1 MLEHI
6 PTHLIGGPLGA
17 GKTSLIRHLLDQ
29 KPADERWAVLINE
42 FGQIGLDAA
51 LLTTEADGISLAEIP
66 GGCLCCVNGMP
77 FQVGLARLLRQAQP
91 DRLLIEP
98 SGLGHPAELLRQLRQ
113 PPWQNVLS
121 VQPTVLVLYAAAL
134 SRGEPLPDSQ
144 QQALASLLSEQRQQH
159 QALSD
164 WRKAVRDYADNALAA
179 STKLIDGSA
188 SFDDLRPSLDRMAS
202 DLAQAQKLGSDFRAQ
217 AYDDFQQTLVQTRE
231 ANAAT
236 TRLGI
241 ILSLVLVVLVSLGAW
256 LVIRSVMVN
265 IRGVITSLQSIA
277 RGDGDLTQR
286 VNVESNDEIGA
297 MIELF
302 NSFLDKLQRT
312 IRQIIEAAN
321 PLGQVSKELY
331 KLTQG
336 SEENAKSQQH
346 HTDSITRD
354 MLTMTGSIQ
363 EVAQRSQQ
371 ASDEANS
378 AARQAATAR
387 EHVGSLSTGIS
398 DLGDSVMGAVKA
410 MEQLEEETQEVGS
423 VLTVIRSIAEQTNLL
438 ALNAAIEAA
447 RAGEQG
453 RGFAVVADEVRNLA
467 QKTAAST
474 AEIQQIIQ
482 RLQNSANT
490 VLNVMTSNGEKS
502 RASIERSIEATQL
515 LEAIAG
521 TVNQIDE
528 LNAGI
533 AQFTQE
539 QIGLSSSIRQETQV
553 LQQDAQATAN
563 GAEATARLGEQL
575 VSTGDHLRAAT
586 GQFRV

>member
-1 MLEHI
+1 MLKN
-6 PTHLIGGPLGA
+6 L
-17 GKTSLIRHLLDQ
+17 SLTAKLSLV
-29 KPADERWAVLINE
+29 PAV
-42 FGQIGLDAA
+42 A
-51 LLTTEADGISLAEIP
+51 L
-66 GGCLCCVNGMP
+66 
-77 FQVGLARLLRQAQP
+77 VG
-91 DRLLIEP
+91 
-98 SGLGHPAELLRQLRQ
+98 
-113 PPWQNVLS
+113 
-121 VQPTVLVLYAAAL
+121 LVLYVVYTSLQLSATDSRLVLLETRSYPTLEKADAVIFQFSRVPALLNNAVAA
-134 SRGEPLPDSQ
+134 GEPGILDEAREVLQQIDSH

-354 MLTMTGSIQ
+354 ILTMTGSIQ

-398 DLGDSVMGAVKA
+398 DLGDSVLGAVKA

-515 LEAIAG
+515 LEAIAR

-539 QIGLSSSIRQETQV
+539 QIGLSSSIQQETQV

>member
-1 MLEHI
+1 MLKN
-6 PTHLIGGPLGA
+6 L
-17 GKTSLIRHLLDQ
+17 SLTAKLSLV
-29 KPADERWAVLINE
+29 PAV
-42 FGQIGLDAA
+42 A
-51 LLTTEADGISLAEIP
+51 LLG
-66 GGCLCCVNGMP
+66 
-77 FQVGLARLLRQAQP
+77 
-91 DRLLIEP
+91 
-98 SGLGHPAELLRQLRQ
+98 
-113 PPWQNVLS
+113 
-121 VQPTVLVLYAAAL
+121 LVLYVVYTSLQLSATDSRLVLLETRSYPTLEKADAVIFQFSRVPALLNNAVAA
-134 SRGEPLPDSQ
+134 GEPGILDEARDVLQQIDTQ

-179 STKLIDGSA
+179 SSKLIDGSA

-265 IRGVITSLQSIA
+265 IRGVIASLQSIA
-277 RGDGDLTQR
+277 RGDGDLTRR

-312 IRQIIEAAN
+312 IRQIIDAAA
-321 PLGQVSKELY
+321 PLGQVSKDLY
-331 KLTQG
+331 QLTQG

-346 HTDSITRD
+346 HTDSISRD
-354 MLTMTGSIQ
+354 ILTMTGSIQ

-387 EHVGSLSTGIS
+387 EHVGSLSTGIN

-586 GQFRV
+586 SQFRV

>member
-1 MLEHI
+1 MFKNFSLTAKLSLVPAVALLGLILYVGYTSLQLSATDSRLVMLETQSY
-6 PTHLIGGPLGA
+6 PTLE
-17 GKTSLIRHLLDQ
+17 K
-29 KPADERWAVLINE
+29 ADAVI
-42 FGQIGLDAA
+42 FQF
-51 LLTTEADGISLAEIP
+51 SRIP
-66 GGCLCCVNGMP
+66 G
-77 FQVGLARLLRQAQP
+77 LLNNA
-91 DRLLIEP
+91 
-98 SGLGHPAELLRQLRQ
+98 
-113 PPWQNVLS
+113 V
-121 VQPTVLVLYAAAL
+121 AA
-134 SRGEPLPDSQ
+134 GEPGILDEARDVLGKIDTE
-144 QQALASLLSEQRQQH
+144 QQALGALLSSQPQRRQTLDSWRSAVKTYAEN
-159 QALSD
+159 ALS
-164 WRKAVRDYADNALAA
+164 A

-188 SFDDLRPSLDRMAS
+188 SFDDLRPNLDRMAS
-202 DLAQAQKLGSDFRAQ
+202 DLSQAQKLAADFRTG
-217 AYDDFQQTLVQTRE
+217 AYQDFQQTLAEARE
-231 ANAAT
+231 ANERT

-241 ILSLVLVVLVSLGAW
+241 VLSLVLIVVVSAGAW
-256 LVIRSVMVN
+256 LVIRSVMANV
-265 IRGVITSLQSIA
+265 RGVIASLQAIA
-277 RGDGDLTQR
+277 RGDGDLTRR

-302 NSFLDKLQRT
+302 NGFLDKLQLT
-312 IRQIIEAAN
+312 IRQIIEAAS

-354 MLTMTGSIQ
+354 ILTMTGSIQ

-387 EHVGSLSTGIS
+387 DHIGSLASGIS
-398 DLGDSVMGAVKA
+398 DLGTSVMSAVQA

-482 RLQNSANT
+482 RLQSSANT

-502 RASIERSIEATQL
+502 RSSIERSVEATQL
-515 LEAIAG
+515 LETIAL

-539 QIGLSSSIRQETQV
+539 QIGLSSSIQQETQV

-586 GQFRV
+586 AQFRV

>member
-1 MLEHI
+1 MLKN
-6 PTHLIGGPLGA
+6 L
-17 GKTSLIRHLLDQ
+17 SLTAKLSLV
-29 KPADERWAVLINE
+29 PAV
-42 FGQIGLDAA
+42 A
-51 LLTTEADGISLAEIP
+51 L
-66 GGCLCCVNGMP
+66 
-77 FQVGLARLLRQAQP
+77 VG
-91 DRLLIEP
+91 
-98 SGLGHPAELLRQLRQ
+98 
-113 PPWQNVLS
+113 
-121 VQPTVLVLYAAAL
+121 LVLYVVYTSLQLSATDSRLVLLETRSYPTLEKADAVIFQFSRVPALLNNAVAA
-134 SRGEPLPDSQ
+134 GEPGILDEAREVLQQIDSQ

-164 WRKAVRDYADNALAA
+164 WRKTVRDYADNALAA

-354 MLTMTGSIQ
+354 ILTMTGSIQ
-363 EVAQRSQQ
+363 EVAQRSRQ

-515 LEAIAG
+515 LEAIAR

-539 QIGLSSSIRQETQV
+539 QIGLSSSIQQETQV

>member
-1 MLEHI
+1 MFKNFSLTAKLSLVPAVALLGLILYVGYTSLQLSATDSRLVMLETQSY
-6 PTHLIGGPLGA
+6 PTLE
-17 GKTSLIRHLLDQ
+17 K
-29 KPADERWAVLINE
+29 ADAVI
-42 FGQIGLDAA
+42 FQF
-51 LLTTEADGISLAEIP
+51 SRIP
-66 GGCLCCVNGMP
+66 G
-77 FQVGLARLLRQAQP
+77 LLNNAVAAG
-91 DRLLIEP
+91 EP
-98 SGLGHPAELLRQLRQ
+98 SMLDEARDVLGKIDTE
-113 PPWQNVLS
+113 
-121 VQPTVLVLYAAAL
+121 
-134 SRGEPLPDSQ
+134 
-144 QQALASLLSEQRQQH
+144 QQALGALLSSQPQRRQTLDSWRSAVKTYAEN
-159 QALSD
+159 ALS
-164 WRKAVRDYADNALAA
+164 A

-188 SFDDLRPSLDRMAS
+188 SFDDLRPNLDRMAS
-202 DLAQAQKLGSDFRAQ
+202 DLSQAQKLAADFRTG
-217 AYDDFQQTLVQTRE
+217 AYQDFQQTLAEARE
-231 ANAAT
+231 ANERT

-241 ILSLVLVVLVSLGAW
+241 VLSLVLIVVVSAGAW
-256 LVIRSVMVN
+256 LVIRSVMANV
-265 IRGVITSLQSIA
+265 RGVIASLQAIA
-277 RGDGDLTQR
+277 RGDGDLTRR

-302 NSFLDKLQRT
+302 NGFLDKLQLT
-312 IRQIIEAAN
+312 IRQIIEAAS

-354 MLTMTGSIQ
+354 ILTMTGSIQ

-387 EHVGSLSTGIS
+387 DHIGSLASGIS
-398 DLGDSVMGAVKA
+398 DLGTSVMSAVQA

-482 RLQNSANT
+482 RLQTSANT

-502 RASIERSIEATQL
+502 RASIERSVEATQL
-515 LEAIAG
+515 LETIAL

-539 QIGLSSSIRQETQV
+539 QIGLSSSIQQETQV

-586 GQFRV
+586 AQFRV

>member
-1 MLEHI
+1 MLKN
-6 PTHLIGGPLGA
+6 L
-17 GKTSLIRHLLDQ
+17 SLTAKLSLV
-29 KPADERWAVLINE
+29 PAV
-42 FGQIGLDAA
+42 A
-51 LLTTEADGISLAEIP
+51 L
-66 GGCLCCVNGMP
+66 
-77 FQVGLARLLRQAQP
+77 VG
-91 DRLLIEP
+91 
-98 SGLGHPAELLRQLRQ
+98 
-113 PPWQNVLS
+113 
-121 VQPTVLVLYAAAL
+121 LVLYVVYTSLQLSATDSRLVLLETRSYPTLEKADAVIFQFSRVPALLNNAVAA
-134 SRGEPLPDSQ
+134 GEPGILDEAREVLQQIDSQ
-144 QQALASLLSEQRQQH
+144 QQALASLLSEQRQQL

-302 NSFLDKLQRT
+302 NSFLDKLQCT

-354 MLTMTGSIQ
+354 ILTMTGSIQ
-363 EVAQRSQQ
+363 EVAQRSRQ

-490 VLNVMTSNGEKS
+490 VLNVMTGNGEKS

>member
-1 MLEHI
+1 MFNNFSLTAKLSLV
-6 PTHLIGGPLGA
+6 PAVALLGLILYVGY
-17 GKTSLIRHLLDQ
+17 TSLQLSATDSRLVSIETQSYPTLEKTD
-29 KPADERWAVLINE
+29 AVI
-42 FGQIGLDAA
+42 FQF
-51 LLTTEADGISLAEIP
+51 SRIP
-66 GGCLCCVNGMP
+66 GLLNNAVAAGESGILDE
-77 FQVGLARLLRQAQP
+77 AR
-91 DRLLIEP
+91 E
-98 SGLGHPAELLRQLRQ
+98 
-113 PPWQNVLS
+113 VLS
-121 VQPTVLVLYAAAL
+121 EIDA
-134 SRGEPLPDSQ
+134 Q
-144 QQALASLLSEQRQQH
+144 QQALTTLLDAQPQRL
-159 QALSD
+159 QALND
-164 WRKAVRDYADNALAA
+164 WRKAVKAYADNALDA
-179 STKLIDGSA
+179 SAKLIDGSA
-188 SFDDLRPSLDRMAS
+188 SFDDLRPNLDRMAS
-202 DLAQAQKLGSDFRAQ
+202 DLTQAQKQATDFRTG
-217 AYDDFQQTLVQTRE
+217 AYQDFQQTLAETRE
-231 ANAAT
+231 ANAHT

-241 ILSLVLVVLVSLGAW
+241 ILSLVLIVVVGLGAW
-256 LVIRSVMVN
+256 LVIRSVMANV
-265 IRGVITSLQSIA
+265 RGVIASLQSIA

-286 VNVESNDEIGA
+286 VNVKSNDEIGA

-302 NSFLDKLQRT
+302 NGFLDKLQHT
-312 IRQIIEAAN
+312 IRQIIEAAS

-331 KLTQG
+331 NLTQG

-354 MLTMTGSIQ
+354 ILTMTGSIQ

-378 AARQAATAR
+378 AARQATTAR
-387 EHVGSLSTGIS
+387 EHVASLSSGIN
-398 DLGDSVMGAVKA
+398 DLGNSVMSAVQA

-482 RLQNSANT
+482 RLQSSANT
-490 VLNVMTSNGEKS
+490 VLNVMNSNGEKS
-502 RASIERSIEATQL
+502 RASIERSVEATQL
-515 LEAIAG
+515 LETIAS

-539 QIGLSSSIRQETQV
+539 QIGLSSSIQQETQV

-586 GQFRV
+586 AQFRV

>member
-1 MLEHI
+1 MLKN
-6 PTHLIGGPLGA
+6 L
-17 GKTSLIRHLLDQ
+17 SLTAKLSLV
-29 KPADERWAVLINE
+29 PAV
-42 FGQIGLDAA
+42 A
-51 LLTTEADGISLAEIP
+51 L
-66 GGCLCCVNGMP
+66 
-77 FQVGLARLLRQAQP
+77 VG
-91 DRLLIEP
+91 
-98 SGLGHPAELLRQLRQ
+98 
-113 PPWQNVLS
+113 
-121 VQPTVLVLYAAAL
+121 LVLYVVYTSLQLSATDSRLVLLETRSYPTLEKADAVIFQFSRVPALLNNAVAA
-134 SRGEPLPDSQ
+134 GEPGILDEARDVLQQIDSQ

-179 STKLIDGSA
+179 SSKLIDGSA

-202 DLAQAQKLGSDFRAQ
+202 DLAQAQKLASDFRAQ
-217 AYDDFQQTLVQTRE
+217 AYADFQQTLVQTRE

-265 IRGVITSLQSIA
+265 IRGVIASLQSIA

-312 IRQIIEAAN
+312 IRQIIEAAA
-321 PLGQVSKELY
+321 PLGQVSKDLY
-331 KLTQG
+331 QLTQG

-346 HTDSITRD
+346 HTDSISRD
-354 MLTMTGSIQ
+354 ILTMTGSIQ

-387 EHVGSLSTGIS
+387 EHVGSLSTGIN

-533 AQFTQE
+533 ARFTQE

>member
-1 MLEHI
+1 MFKNFSLTAKLSLVPAVALLGLILYVGYTSLQLSATDSRLVMLETQSY
-6 PTHLIGGPLGA
+6 PTLE
-17 GKTSLIRHLLDQ
+17 K
-29 KPADERWAVLINE
+29 ADAVI
-42 FGQIGLDAA
+42 FQF
-51 LLTTEADGISLAEIP
+51 SRIP
-66 GGCLCCVNGMP
+66 G
-77 FQVGLARLLRQAQP
+77 LLNNAVAAG
-91 DRLLIEP
+91 EP
-98 SGLGHPAELLRQLRQ
+98 SMLDEARDVLGKIDTE
-113 PPWQNVLS
+113 
-121 VQPTVLVLYAAAL
+121 
-134 SRGEPLPDSQ
+134 
-144 QQALASLLSEQRQQH
+144 QQALGALLSSQPQRRQTLDSWRSAVKTYAEN
-159 QALSD
+159 ALS
-164 WRKAVRDYADNALAA
+164 A

-188 SFDDLRPSLDRMAS
+188 SFDDLRPNLDRMAS
-202 DLAQAQKLGSDFRAQ
+202 DLSQAQKLAADFRTG
-217 AYDDFQQTLVQTRE
+217 AYQDFQQTLAEARE
-231 ANAAT
+231 ANERT

-241 ILSLVLVVLVSLGAW
+241 VLSLVLIVVVSAGAW
-256 LVIRSVMVN
+256 LVIRSVMANV
-265 IRGVITSLQSIA
+265 RGVIASLQAIA
-277 RGDGDLTQR
+277 RGDGDLTRR
-286 VNVESNDEIGA
+286 VNVESHDEIGA

-302 NSFLDKLQRT
+302 NGFLDKLQLT
-312 IRQIIEAAN
+312 IRQIIEAAS

-354 MLTMTGSIQ
+354 ILTMTGSIQ

-387 EHVGSLSTGIS
+387 DHIGSLASGIS
-398 DLGDSVMGAVKA
+398 DLGTSVMSAVQA

-482 RLQNSANT
+482 RLQSSANT

-502 RASIERSIEATQL
+502 RASIERSVEATQL
-515 LEAIAG
+515 LETIAL

-539 QIGLSSSIRQETQV
+539 QIGLSSSIQQETQV

-586 GQFRV
+586 AQFRV

>member
-1 MLEHI
+1 MLKN
-6 PTHLIGGPLGA
+6 L
-17 GKTSLIRHLLDQ
+17 SLTAKLSLV
-29 KPADERWAVLINE
+29 PAV
-42 FGQIGLDAA
+42 A
-51 LLTTEADGISLAEIP
+51 L
-66 GGCLCCVNGMP
+66 
-77 FQVGLARLLRQAQP
+77 VG
-91 DRLLIEP
+91 
-98 SGLGHPAELLRQLRQ
+98 
-113 PPWQNVLS
+113 
-121 VQPTVLVLYAAAL
+121 LVLYVVYTSLQLSATDSRLVLLETRSYPTLEKADAVIFQFSRVPALLNNAVAA
-134 SRGEPLPDSQ
+134 GEPGILDEAREVLQQIDSQ

-202 DLAQAQKLGSDFRAQ
+202 DLAHAQKLGSDFRAQ

-354 MLTMTGSIQ
+354 ILTMTGSIQ

-387 EHVGSLSTGIS
+387 EHVGSLSTGIN

-515 LEAIAG
+515 LEAIAR

-539 QIGLSSSIRQETQV
+539 QIGLSSSIQQETQV

>member
-1 MLEHI
+1 ML
-6 PTHLIGGPLGA
+6 
-17 GKTSLIRHLLDQ
+17 KNFSLTAKLSLV
-29 KPADERWAVLINE
+29 PAVAL
-42 FGQIGLDAA
+42 FG
-51 LLTTEADGISLAEIP
+51 
-66 GGCLCCVNGMP
+66 
-77 FQVGLARLLRQAQP
+77 
-91 DRLLIEP
+91 
-98 SGLGHPAELLRQLRQ
+98 
-113 PPWQNVLS
+113 
-121 VQPTVLVLYAAAL
+121 LVLYVLYTSLQLSATDSRLERLETRSYPTLEKTDAVIFQFSRVPALLNNAVAA
-134 SRGEPLPDSQ
+134 GEPGVLDEARQVLQQIDTQQQSLAMLLADQRAQ
-144 QQALASLLSEQRQQH
+144 QQALEE
-159 QALSD
+159 
-164 WRKAVRDYADNALAA
+164 WRTAVRGYADNALAA
-179 STKLIDGSA
+179 SGKLIDGSA

-202 DLAQAQKLGSDFRAQ
+202 ELAQAQQLGSTFRAQ
-217 AYDDFQQTLVQTRE
+217 AYGDFQQTLAQTRE
-231 ANAAT
+231 TNAAT

-241 ILSLVLVVLVSLGAW
+241 VISLVLVVLVGLGAW
-256 LVIRSVMVN
+256 LVIRSVMANV
-265 IRGVITSLQSIA
+265 RGVIASLQSIA
-277 RGDGDLTQR
+277 RGDGDLSQR

-302 NSFLDKLQRT
+302 NGFLDKLQGT

-331 KLTQG
+331 QLTQG
-336 SEENAKSQQH
+336 AEENAKSQQH

-354 MLTMTGSIQ
+354 ILTMTGSIQ
-363 EVAQRSQQ
+363 EVAQRSRQ
-371 ASDEANS
+371 ASDQANA
-378 AARQAATAR
+378 AARQTASAR
-387 EHVGSLSTGIS
+387 EHVSSLSTGIS

-502 RASIERSIEATQL
+502 RASIQRSVEATEL
-515 LEAIAG
+515 LQTIAR

-539 QIGLSSSIRQETQV
+539 QIGLSSSIQQETQV

-575 VSTGDHLRAAT
+575 VTTGDHLRAAT
-586 GQFRV
+586 NQFRV

>member
-1 MLEHI
+1 MLKN
-6 PTHLIGGPLGA
+6 L
-17 GKTSLIRHLLDQ
+17 SLTAKLSLV
-29 KPADERWAVLINE
+29 PAV
-42 FGQIGLDAA
+42 A
-51 LLTTEADGISLAEIP
+51 L
-66 GGCLCCVNGMP
+66 
-77 FQVGLARLLRQAQP
+77 VG
-91 DRLLIEP
+91 
-98 SGLGHPAELLRQLRQ
+98 
-113 PPWQNVLS
+113 
-121 VQPTVLVLYAAAL
+121 LVLYVVYTSLQLSATDSRLVLLETRSYPTLEKADAVIFQFSRVPALLNNAVAA
-134 SRGEPLPDSQ
+134 GEPGILDEAREVLQQIDSQ

-217 AYDDFQQTLVQTRE
+217 AYEDFQQTLVETRE
-231 ANAAT
+231 ANADT

-286 VNVESNDEIGA
+286 VNVQSNDEIGA

-312 IRQIIEAAN
+312 IRQIIDAAT
-321 PLGQVSKELY
+321 PLSQVSKELY

-354 MLTMTGSIQ
+354 ILTMTGSIQ

-515 LEAIAG
+515 LEAIAR

-539 QIGLSSSIRQETQV
+539 QIGLSSSIQQETQV

>member
-1 MLEHI
+1 MLKN
-6 PTHLIGGPLGA
+6 L
-17 GKTSLIRHLLDQ
+17 SLTAKLSLV
-29 KPADERWAVLINE
+29 PAV
-42 FGQIGLDAA
+42 A
-51 LLTTEADGISLAEIP
+51 LLG
-66 GGCLCCVNGMP
+66 
-77 FQVGLARLLRQAQP
+77 
-91 DRLLIEP
+91 
-98 SGLGHPAELLRQLRQ
+98 
-113 PPWQNVLS
+113 
-121 VQPTVLVLYAAAL
+121 LVLYVVYTSLQLSATDSRLVLLETRSYPTLEKADAVIFQFSRVPALLNNAVAA
-134 SRGEPLPDSQ
+134 GEPGILDEARDVLQQIDSQ

-179 STKLIDGSA
+179 SSKLIDGSA
-188 SFDDLRPSLDRMAS
+188 SFDDLRPGLDRMAS
-202 DLAQAQKLGSDFRAQ
+202 DLAQAQKLASDFRAQ
-217 AYDDFQQTLVQTRE
+217 AYADFQQTLVQTRE

-265 IRGVITSLQSIA
+265 IRGVIASLQSIA

-312 IRQIIEAAN
+312 IRQIIEAAA
-321 PLGQVSKELY
+321 PLGQVSKDLY
-331 KLTQG
+331 QLTQG

-346 HTDSITRD
+346 HTDSISRD
-354 MLTMTGSIQ
+354 ILTMTGSIQ

-410 MEQLEEETQEVGS
+410 MAQLEEETQEVGS

-515 LEAIAG
+515 LEAIAR

-539 QIGLSSSIRQETQV
+539 QIGLSSSIQQETQV

>member
-1 MLEHI
+1 MLKN
-6 PTHLIGGPLGA
+6 L
-17 GKTSLIRHLLDQ
+17 SLTAKLSLV
-29 KPADERWAVLINE
+29 PAV
-42 FGQIGLDAA
+42 A
-51 LLTTEADGISLAEIP
+51 LLG
-66 GGCLCCVNGMP
+66 
-77 FQVGLARLLRQAQP
+77 
-91 DRLLIEP
+91 
-98 SGLGHPAELLRQLRQ
+98 
-113 PPWQNVLS
+113 
-121 VQPTVLVLYAAAL
+121 LVLYVVYTSLQLSATDSRLVLLETRSYPTLEKADAVIFQFSRVPALLNNAVAA
-134 SRGEPLPDSQ
+134 GEPGILDEARDVLQQIDSQ
-144 QQALASLLSEQRQQH
+144 QQALASLLSEQRLQH

-179 STKLIDGSA
+179 SSKLIDGSA
-188 SFDDLRPSLDRMAS
+188 SFDDLRPGLDRMAS
-202 DLAQAQKLGSDFRAQ
+202 DLAQAQKLASDFRAQ
-217 AYDDFQQTLVQTRE
+217 AYADFQQTLVQTRE

-265 IRGVITSLQSIA
+265 IRGVIASLQSIA

-312 IRQIIEAAN
+312 IRQIIEAAA
-321 PLGQVSKELY
+321 PLGQVSKDLY
-331 KLTQG
+331 QLTQG

-346 HTDSITRD
+346 HTDSISRD
-354 MLTMTGSIQ
+354 ILTMTGSIQ

-387 EHVGSLSTGIS
+387 EHVGSLSTGIN

-586 GQFRV
+586 SQFRV

>member
-1 MLEHI
+1 
-6 PTHLIGGPLGA
+6 
-17 GKTSLIRHLLDQ
+17 
-29 KPADERWAVLINE
+29 
-42 FGQIGLDAA
+42 
-51 LLTTEADGISLAEIP
+51 
-66 GGCLCCVNGMP
+66 
-77 FQVGLARLLRQAQP
+77 
-91 DRLLIEP
+91 
-98 SGLGHPAELLRQLRQ
+98 
-113 PPWQNVLS
+113 
-121 VQPTVLVLYAAAL
+121 
-134 SRGEPLPDSQ
+134 
-144 QQALASLLSEQRQQH
+144 
-159 QALSD
+159 
-164 WRKAVRDYADNALAA
+164 
-179 STKLIDGSA
+179 
-188 SFDDLRPSLDRMAS
+188 
-202 DLAQAQKLGSDFRAQ
+202 
-217 AYDDFQQTLVQTRE
+217 
-231 ANAAT
+231 
-236 TRLGI
+236 
-241 ILSLVLVVLVSLGAW
+241 
-256 LVIRSVMVN
+256 
-265 IRGVITSLQSIA
+265 
-277 RGDGDLTQR
+277 
-286 VNVESNDEIGA
+286 
-297 MIELF
+297 
-302 NSFLDKLQRT
+302 
-312 IRQIIEAAN
+312 
-321 PLGQVSKELY
+321 
-331 KLTQG
+331 
-336 SEENAKSQQH
+336 
-346 HTDSITRD
+346 
-354 MLTMTGSIQ
+354 MTGSIQ

-502 RASIERSIEATQL
+502 RASIQRSVEATQL
-515 LEAIAG
+515 LETIAR

-539 QIGLSSSIRQETQV
+539 QIGLSSSIQQETQV

-586 GQFRV
+586 DQFRV